1 MIVLKNIEKSYNGEK
16 ILKKINLSIEDGEFV
31 SIMGESGSGKS
42 TLLSILGGFLA
53 PDGGTVLWNGEDIST
68 FSENRLSEIRSTEI
82 GFVFQFFKL
91 IPTLNVKDNMLL
103 PATLGKKVNEE
114 TLDYLM
120 QLSRELKLEAL
131 LAKYPDQLSG
141 GQCQRVA
148 IVRAL
153 LYSPSIIILDEPTG
167 ALDSAM
173 EQRVMELLTRINRE
187 KKTTVIL
194 VTHSKKVS
202 EYASRIINLRDGD
215 ICK

>member
-42 TLLSILGGFLA
+42 TLLSILGGFLT
-53 PDGGTVLWNGEDIST
+53 PDGGEVLWNGEDIST
-68 FSENRLSEIRSTEI
+68 FTENRLSELRSTEI

-91 IPTLNVKDNMLL
+91 IPTLNVTDNMLL
-103 PATLGKKVNEE
+103 PATLGKKVNAD
-114 TLDYLM
+114 TFNYLDE
-120 QLSRELKLEAL
+120 LSRELKLDGL
-131 LAKYPDQLSG
+131 LSKFPEQLSG
-141 GQCQRVA
+141 GQRQRVA

-173 EQRVMELLTRINRE
+173 EQRVMELLKRINYE

-194 VTHSKKVS
+194 VTHSTRVA